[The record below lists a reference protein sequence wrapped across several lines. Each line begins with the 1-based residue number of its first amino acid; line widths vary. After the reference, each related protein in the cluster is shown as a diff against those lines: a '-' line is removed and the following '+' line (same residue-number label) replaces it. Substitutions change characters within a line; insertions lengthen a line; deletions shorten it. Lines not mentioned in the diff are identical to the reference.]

1 VFEVMI
7 ELYNSKRSAIPRE
20 HALFHIVNP
29 WGPLPS
35 HIREENWP
43 KECPRSWMK
52 QAIEDK

>member
-1 VFEVMI
+1 MI

-43 KECPRSWMK
+43 KECTRSWMK